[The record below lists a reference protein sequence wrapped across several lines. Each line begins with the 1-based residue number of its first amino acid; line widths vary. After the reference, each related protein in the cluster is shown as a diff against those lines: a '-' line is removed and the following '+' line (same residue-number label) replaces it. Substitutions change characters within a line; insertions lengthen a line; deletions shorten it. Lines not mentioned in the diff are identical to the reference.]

1 MGKNPD
7 ITAIR
12 KIEQAITRCETVS
25 ILPAVVSRFL
35 TQLAR
40 MELTPAT
47 LAELIESDPAL
58 TVLALGLC
66 EKKGIAITFTT
77 NGGASWIQKMLG
89 GVTLREIRDAVL
101 SAKLCGGLE
110 EDARTVFRRELT
122 RHSLAAGCCAERL
135 AQMVS
140 PAIDSGS
147 AYLAG
152 LLHDIGKFLLDE
164 VMPKSFDTLLEQAR
178 GEKTGFWE
186 VERQNLGLD
195 HTIIGKRFAQ
205 RMRLS
210 ADIILGIWLHHSQTG
225 AVSEAVPQAR
235 IAAIVELADCIV
247 RRAGIG
253 DSGSYDEVS
262 TEGLAGTL
270 GLTAE
275 QIEQVEQELPQ
286 QVSQKSE
293 VAGLTLLRPG
303 WAYFDAI
310 RGLSGQLV
318 TENEKL
324 FNESSRLQTG
334 ASNFDFVKEL
344 LAKIDST
351 NTAVEMAQHIGIVWQ
366 RFFQTGPVC
375 VYLVGPN
382 DVKTV
387 EGAVIESQTNTKTVF
402 FDVPD
407 DTVLI
412 PQQLEEKFDVIDV
425 SDYADWLLEQT
436 EVSFDL
442 SRTKIAPLQSGGRT
456 VGVII
461 FELRHPIAGDICERF
476 APAARFGGV
485 FLDML
490 ETIGNQQWLAERFA
504 QLIGAAAPVEKP
516 KPEPAGVAANYE
528 VLAEMAAGA
537 AHEMNNPLSVI
548 QGRAQLLAG
557 AEADPEK
564 KRILEQIQQ
573 NAGELSA
580 IIDDLMSYANPPAP
594 KATEMTVRQI
604 IDEAVDLAGRKT
616 AINRS
621 NIKIDISPDTPNV
634 FIDSAQIDIALSN
647 IICNALESYDGQP
660 GPLTIQVS
668 GEKTKPA
675 VTIEVSD
682 SGRGMD
688 AATLAKATQPFFS
701 AKPAGRKRG
710 MGLSHSQRLVEI
722 NGGAVAITSQPG
734 KGTTVTV
741 TLPSKV

>member
-7 ITAIR
+7 ITAVR

-35 TQLAR
+35 TQIAR

-58 TVLALGLC
+58 TALALRLC
-66 EKKGIAITFTT
+66 EKKGIAITPTI

-122 RHSLAAGCCAERL
+122 RHSLAAACCAERL
-135 AQMVS
+135 AQIVT
-140 PAIDSGS
+140 PAINGGS

-178 GEKTGFWE
+178 AEKTGFCQ

-195 HTIIGKRFAQ
+195 HTIMGKRFAQ
-205 RMRLS
+205 RMHLS
-210 ADIILGIWLHHSQTG
+210 ADVILGVWLHHSQTG

-235 IAAIVELADCIV
+235 IAAIVELADKLV
-247 RRAGIG
+247 RKAGIG

-262 TEGLAGTL
+262 TEALAGTL

-275 QIEQVEQELPQ
+275 QIDQVEQELPQ
-286 QVSQKSE
+286 QVSHKSE

-324 FNESSRLQTG
+324 FNESSRLQAG

-344 LAKIDST
+344 LLTIDST
-351 NTAVEMAQHIGIVWQ
+351 ITPVEMAQHIGVVWQ

-375 VYLVGPN
+375 IYLVGAN
-382 DVKTV
+382 GVKTV
-387 EGAVIESQTNTKTVF
+387 EGVVIESAFANATADKSQTNTKTVF

-407 DTVLI
+407 GADLI
-412 PQQLEEKFDVIDV
+412 PPPISDKFDVADA
-425 SDYADWLLEQT
+425 SDYVDWLLEQT
-436 EVSFDL
+436 EVVFDL
-442 SRTKIAPLQSGGRT
+442 SRTKIAPLQSGGGFDTSTGLSAGKLTAGRT
-456 VGVII
+456 AGVII
-461 FELRHPIAGDICERF
+461 FEQRHPIAGDIRERF
-476 APAARFGGV
+476 APAARFSGV

-490 ETIGNQQWLAERFA
+490 ESIGSQQWLAERFA

-557 AEADPEK
+557 AETDPEK

-604 IDEAVDLAGRKT
+604 IDEAIDLAGRKT
-616 AINRS
+616 PFNRS

-634 FIDSAQIDIALSN
+634 FIDSA
-647 IICNALESYDGQP
+647 LEN
-660 GPLTIQVS
+660 
-668 GEKTKPA
+668 
-675 VTIEVSD
+675 
-682 SGRGMD
+682 
-688 AATLAKATQPFFS
+688 
-701 AKPAGRKRG
+701 
-710 MGLSHSQRLVEI
+710 MGLRFCMTYWWEE
-722 NGGAVAITSQPG
+722 
-734 KGTTVTV
+734 
-741 TLPSKV
+741 